1 MKMQKA
7 VVTQQNKILD
17 ILHSTKSLSM
27 SPNVPHK
34 IQIKAIKSADR
45 IKLSTQNSI
54 ILSFFINLIFFAK
67 IHFFRKSSLLFAF
80 YFYIHGYQ
88 RVFWAGHLIATLA
101 VGIAGSKG
109 WASVQGETQEV
120 EPVEERSENLGA
132 GKMKKGGTGRLHNY
146 FQFGRN
152 QKIIYLCRK

>member
-27 SPNVPHK
+27 FPNVPHK

-54 ILSFFINLIFFAK
+54 ILSFFIRFDLFCKDTFF
-67 IHFFRKSSLLFAF
+67 
-80 YFYIHGYQ
+80 
-88 RVFWAGHLIATLA
+88 
-101 VGIAGSKG
+101 
-109 WASVQGETQEV
+109 
-120 EPVEERSENLGA
+120 
-132 GKMKKGGTGRLHNY
+132 
-146 FQFGRN
+146 
-152 QKIIYLCRK
+152 

>member
-1 MKMQKA
+1 MQKA

-54 ILSFFINLIFFAK
+54 ILSFFINLIFFTK

-80 YFYIHGYQ
+80 YFYIHGFQ
-88 RVFWAGHLIATLA
+88 RVLWAGHLIATLA

-109 WASVQGETQEV
+109 
-120 EPVEERSENLGA
+120 
-132 GKMKKGGTGRLHNY
+132 
-146 FQFGRN
+146 
-152 QKIIYLCRK
+152 

>member
-1 MKMQKA
+1 MRMQKA

-67 IHFFRKSSLLFAF
+67 IHFLEKVVSCLLLFLYPWLSKSVMGRTSNCHARRRD
-80 YFYIHGYQ
+80 YKKQ
-88 RVFWAGHLIATLA
+88 RLDF
-101 VGIAGSKG
+101 SPRKG
-109 WASVQGETQEV
+109 NRMW
-120 EPVEERSENLGA
+120 N
-132 GKMKKGGTGRLHNY
+132 
-146 FQFGRN
+146 
-152 QKIIYLCRK
+152 